1 MMTIYADREDPPWSV
16 EWRDG
21 QGVIRDFS
29 GPYAF
34 RVEFLTTRTKR
45 IFYTKTDGIAGAD
58 TSPNI
63 VVSWAVGELADK
75 VGKFKLRLV
84 AKNTVTDRES
94 IFRELSLPTLH
105 VLPAPTAG

>member
-1 MMTIYADREDPPWSV
+1 M
-16 EWRDG
+16 
-21 QGVIRDFS
+21 
-29 GPYAF
+29 
-34 RVEFLTTRTKR
+34 
-45 IFYTKTDGIAGAD
+45 
-58 TSPNI
+58 